1 MAFLN
6 CALPG
11 RSGVAADQMIDVHV
25 AVSQPPPK
33 VSDSP
38 VLTVR
43 HWQCATAGLCGSIS
57 HSTSKQLAQG
67 TPVGQVITP
76 KLGLTLTVE
85 NADLTVL
92 PRCARSVQDL
102 NPTE

>member
-1 MAFLN
+1 MPFLY

-11 RSGVAADQMIDVHV
+11 KSGVAADQIVDVHV
-25 AVSQPPPK
+25 AVSQPPPN

-38 VLTVR
+38 VVTVT
-43 HWQCATAGLCGSIS
+43 HWQCATAGLTGSIS
-57 HSTSKQLAQG
+57 HSTSRQLAHG
-67 TPVGQVITP
+67 TPEGQLITP

-85 NADLTVL
+85 KFDRTVL
-92 PRCARSVQDL
+92 PDCARSVQDL